1 MGYTAC
7 RARPDRWGRDGMR
20 AGVRR
25 DSRRSRISWPAGVG
39 DVWQPVAAAAT
50 PRRTDPGDACR
61 TRRGERGD
69 RRRAR
74 RGQRR
79 RPHPRHW
86 PPLRTRWDSRTTS
99 EQDFWRRQAGHP
111 SHGLNARRNSCRV
124 ANGRLTRIRRPHWRR
139 PRHQPPGCGCPCGAS
154 RGRSIPSQHYAVYIM
169 WSITNVSS
177 ARHRARRCWS
187 ASRCGTRVSPGCRQ
201 GGRRGASKRTTSRSV
216 LIALQQ
222 LR

>member
-1 MGYTAC
+1 VTAITHLAGQQESVTFGS
-7 RARPDRWGRDGMR
+7 RLRRLRHRTGLTQEMLAER
-20 AGVRR
+20 AGV
-25 DSRRSRISWPAGVG
+25 SVATVG
-39 DVWQPVAAAAT
+39 AL
-50 PRRTDPGDACR
+50 
-61 TRRGERGD
+61 EE
-69 RRRAR
+69 
-74 RGQRR
+74 GQRR

-99 EQDFWRRQAGHP
+99 EQNFWRRQAGHP

-201 GGRRGASKRTTSRSV
+201 GDVAALRNARLPGAC
-216 LIALQQ
+216 
-222 LR
+222 